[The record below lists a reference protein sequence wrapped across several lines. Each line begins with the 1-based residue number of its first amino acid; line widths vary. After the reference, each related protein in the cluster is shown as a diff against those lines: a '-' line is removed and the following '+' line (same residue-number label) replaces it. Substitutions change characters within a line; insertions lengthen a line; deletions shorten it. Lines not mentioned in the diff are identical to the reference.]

1 MKIAI
6 DAGGFSPSEADRLR
20 RAMATFRRNG
30 TIHDYKDRLI
40 SGMVSRGY
48 RQDFAER
55 CFKQIEGFGDYGF
68 PESHA
73 AAFALL
79 VYASCWFKTF
89 YPDVFCAAILN
100 SQPMGFYAP
109 AQLVRDAREHGI
121 EIRPVDINASD
132 WESTLEKAPFDPA
145 LIAARHTEM
154 AGVIKSRHAVRL
166 GFSRVKGLAE
176 AAMRQLVDKRGA
188 GYDSVRDLWLRSGLP
203 AGVIARLAEADAFGS
218 LGLTRRDALWAAKA
232 LDNKSAAERLP
243 LFDRSVPRLR
253 DREPDIALP
262 PMPPGQ
268 HIVHD
273 YRTLSLSLKG
283 HPLQFLRARLAAEGG
298 LPAIRLST
306 VANGARVSVAG
317 LALVRQRPG
326 KGNVIFITL
335 EDEGAIANIIVWPR
349 VFERYRP
356 VVLGARLMRVRGR
369 LQAASGVIHVVA
381 ETLEDLTPWLGALMA
396 DEAPTTSH
404 GNGPRALPPPDRAPA
419 AILNDKDL
427 AERTGKVMPKGRNF
441 H

>member
-6 DAGGFSPSEADRLR
+6 DAGGFSPSEADQLR

-30 TIHDYKDRLI
+30 TIHDYRDKLI
-40 SGMVSRGY
+40 AGMVSRGY

-73 AAFALL
+73 ASFALL

-132 WESTLEKAPFDPA
+132 WESTLEESPFDPTR
-145 LIAARHTEM
+145 IADRHAEM
-154 AGVIKSRHAVRL
+154 AGVVKSRHAVRL

-176 AAMRQLVDKRGA
+176 TAMRQLVEKRGA

-218 LGLTRRDALWAAKA
+218 LGLDRRDALWAAKA
-232 LDNKSAAERLP
+232 LDDKSAAERLP
-243 LFDRSVPRLR
+243 LFDRPNTQLR

-283 HPLQFLRARLAAEGG
+283 HPLQFLRARLEAEGG

-306 VANGARVSVAG
+306 VADGRRVSVAG

-335 EDEGAIANIIVWPR
+335 EDEGAVANIIVWPR

-369 LQAASGVIHVVA
+369 LQSASGVIHVVA

-396 DEAPTTSH
+396 DA
-404 GNGPRALPPPDRAPA
+404 APA
-419 AILNDKDL
+419 ARSLPLPGGAPVPDPPAAVITDREL
-427 AERTGKVMPKGRNF
+427 AEQTGKVMPKGRNF

>member
-1 MKIAI
+1 
-6 DAGGFSPSEADRLR
+6 
-20 RAMATFRRNG
+20 
-30 TIHDYKDRLI
+30 
-40 SGMVSRGY
+40 
-48 RQDFAER
+48 
-55 CFKQIEGFGDYGF
+55 
-68 PESHA
+68 
-73 AAFALL
+73 
-79 VYASCWFKTF
+79 
-89 YPDVFCAAILN
+89 
-100 SQPMGFYAP
+100 
-109 AQLVRDAREHGI
+109 
-121 EIRPVDINASD
+121 NASD
-132 WESTLEKAPFDPA
+132 WESTLEESPFDPTR
-145 LIAARHTEM
+145 IANRHAEM
-154 AGVIKSRHAVRL
+154 AGVVKSRHAVRL

-176 AAMRQLVDKRGA
+176 AAMRQLVEKRGA

-218 LGLTRRDALWAAKA
+218 LGLDRRDALWAAKA
-232 LDNKSAAERLP
+232 LDDKSAAERLP
-243 LFDRSVPRLR
+243 LFDRPDTQLR

-283 HPLQFLRARLAAEGG
+283 HPLQFLRARLEAEGG

-306 VANGARVSVAG
+306 VADGRRVSVAG

-369 LQAASGVIHVVA
+369 LQSASGVIHVVA

-396 DEAPTTSH
+396 DA
-404 GNGPRALPPPDRAPA
+404 APA
-419 AILNDKDL
+419 AQSLPLPGGAPVPDPPAAVVTDREL
-427 AERTGKVMPKGRNF
+427 AEQTGKVMPKGRNF